1 MKTFV
6 FNRENN
12 KFDDILKD
20 RVIKPA
26 IREKYQFAEH
36 LIIRVEDKP
45 EVLAYLTLIF
55 SEELKS
61 MKDLVPDRTPKPY
74 IDYTPRKNKKETG

>member
-20 RVIKPA
+20 KVIKPA
-26 IREKYQFAEH
+26 IREQYKFDEH
-36 LIIRVEDKP
+36 LIIRVEEKP
-45 EVLAYLTLIF
+45 EVLAYLTLMF
-55 SEELKS
+55 SEELLS
-61 MKDLVPDRTPKPY
+61 MRDLVPDRTPKPN
-74 IDYTPRKNKKETG
+74 IDYTPNKK

>member
-20 RVIKPA
+20 KVIKPA
-26 IREKYQFAEH
+26 IREQYKFDEH
-36 LIIRVEDKP
+36 LIIRVEEKP
-45 EVLAYLTLIF
+45 EVLAYLTLMF
-55 SEELKS
+55 SEELLS

-74 IDYTPRKNKKETG
+74 IDYTPKKK

>member
-6 FNRENN
+6 FNRENK

-20 RVIKPA
+20 KVIKPA
-26 IREKYQFAEH
+26 IREQYKFNEH
-36 LIIRVEDKP
+36 LIIRVEEKP
-45 EVLAYLTLIF
+45 EVLAYLTLMF
-55 SEELKS
+55 SEELLS

-74 IDYTPRKNKKETG
+74 IDYTPKKK

>member
-6 FNRENN
+6 FQRENN

-20 RVIKPA
+20 KVIKPA
-26 IREKYQFAEH
+26 IREQYKFDEH
-36 LIIRVEDKP
+36 LIIRVEEKP
-45 EVLAYLTLIF
+45 EVLAYLTLMF
-55 SEELKS
+55 SEELLS

-74 IDYTPRKNKKETG
+74 IDYTPKKK